1 MNKKLEHPTKAFQYL
16 DKWHKTSLSSM
27 ADNQLAYLL
36 KLLINDMENQN
47 YSIFKEYMNQIL
59 SHLPIKILP
68 LFLENIIHSNDPEWF
83 QQNCIN
89 FLIHANRPIYQ
100 IKGLQIIQKN
110 NDETLIPLAI
120 PLIYHSHLPLQ
131 QEAIKTIIQFPSI
144 SEPILENALRSRSE
158 KKLNIVKKVLNQLN
172 PNNIKLAVA
181 ELNNPDFLIR
191 VNALKILG
199 STGDRKWITKILPFL
214 EDDDMAV
221 RKAAIEALSQLGG
234 RKAKQILSQTLIRE
248 DYPPLKLIIQ
258 KQLKKW

>member
-1 MNKKLEHPTKAFQYL
+1 MVSTKLYKFFNSCKSSYL
-16 DKWHKTSLSSM
+16 P
-27 ADNQLAYLL
+27 NQRST
-36 KLLINDMENQN
+36 N
-47 YSIFKEYMNQIL
+47 YS
-59 SHLPIKILP
+59 
-68 LFLENIIHSNDPEWF
+68 
-83 QQNCIN
+83 
-89 FLIHANRPIYQ
+89 
-100 IKGLQIIQKN
+100 KN